1 MALLLGVAAVHG
13 GWKEEAAS
21 LRAGPFPPPP
31 AELRARYSFGW
42 SGLEAAEA
50 DVDLRRGRDG
60 VWTVRVTGG
69 TTGAARA
76 LWKMDADYEA
86 RVLETGWRS
95 LGAVL
100 GETYLFFRAVETM
113 TFPSG
118 GVRSRRVTTKQGAG
132 PAEWQ
137 DFRAPGL
144 RDMAAALLLAR
155 SQPLAEGDELSLA
168 VFPGEGMYLVRVRV
182 EGRETIRWRGD
193 DRAVI
198 RISLRIDSIK
208 RDHSLQPH
216 RKFRSGTVWVSDDE
230 IRLPLR
236 VEVGVFI
243 GHVFAELISLRTRG
257 DADRGPDPGYSQAR
271 IGL

>member
-1 MALLLGVAAVHG
+1 VTARAALALLLGVAAVHG
-13 GWKEEAAS
+13 GWKDEAGG
-21 LRAGPFPPPP
+21 LRSGPFPPPP

-42 SGLEAAEA
+42 SGLEAAAA

-60 VWTVRVTGG
+60 VWTARVTGG

-76 LWKMDADYEA
+76 LWKLDADYEA
-86 RVLETGWRS
+86 RVLGTGWRS

-100 GETYLFFRAVETM
+100 TETYLFFRAVETM
-113 TFPSG
+113 QFPPG
-118 GVRSRRVTTKQGAG
+118 GVRSRRVTTKSGAG
-132 PAEWQ
+132 PPEWQ
-137 DFRAPGL
+137 DHQAPGL
-144 RDMAAALLLAR
+144 RDMAGALLLAR
-155 SQPLAEGDELSLA
+155 SQPLADGDELSLA

-182 EGRETIRWRGD
+182 ERRETIRWQGA

-198 RISLRIDSIK
+198 RLSLQIDSIK
-208 RDHSLQPH
+208 RDHTLQPH

-243 GHVFAELISLRTRG
+243 GHVFAELVSLRTR
-257 DADRGPDPGYSQAR
+257 D
-271 IGL
+271 